1 MSIEDS
7 AKRFLDEPEND
18 ESAKTDVRSLLRSH
32 LITGMRLQEKGLLH
46 EAIEEFTKENN
57 RPIHADIDKE
67 IVQKSYWRI
76 GMAYKE
82 LGQLANA
89 EGAFKQ
95 ARELLKLYKVG
106 VSPHYNLAEIYIEQA
121 RIDEAIDVCQES
133 LNDGPDGGIKQLLAK
148 ALEMKKKSPKA

>member
-7 AKRFLDEPEND
+7 AHRFLDGPEND
-18 ESAKTDVRSLLRSH
+18 KSAKEDIRSLLSSH
-32 LITGMRLQEKGLLH
+32 LISGIRLQEKGLLH

-67 IVQKSYWRI
+67 IVQKSYWHI

-82 LGQLANA
+82 LDQIENA
-89 EGAFKQ
+89 EEAFQHAK
-95 ARELLKLYKVG
+95 ELLKLYKVG
-106 VSPHYNLAEIYIEQA
+106 VSPHYNLAEIYIEQG

-148 ALEMKKKSPKA
+148 ALEMKKNSPRA